1 MSDNL
6 SGLSVSVTPDLD
18 GFNEKARRGLADASK
33 DLGVSAGVTADT
45 RQAAKDLDKLKANAS
60 KTFAKAIEL
69 TVDGDTTDAAAKV
82 DDLKSKALDLASQI
96 VDMKFGADDAGAI
109 ASIDELAKKS
119 RALADQI
126 SDLKFSADTAGAVTS
141 IDALDARTDA
151 LADKTA
157 DIKVNVQGTEAQA
170 TLARLMGETETLSDT
185 AADIRVG
192 IDDDSAV
199 VKVAALKSE
208 LYDLNSSLKSLTIDG
223 DDRDLVAKLAAAR
236 AMGAGLAERLSNIP
250 LSVDVDSSK
259 FLRAESQVAAF
270 AAKAGALLDVGNTYD
285 VNVDTSKA
293 LGDLGKFDVEAAT
306 LAKAGGDESGKS
318 FLDGFDLMSPQVLV
332 PVIVGALA
340 VAPGLFAIAGAAG
353 AVAFGTA
360 LAYEGSPAIQKA
372 AKGLLGDLESTMEG
386 AASVLDKPIMAGI
399 AEIQGQLPE
408 IGQLFSET
416 FADAAPLIKPL
427 VTMLDEIVEGAL
439 PGLNSLLKESE
450 GPLSSFFTDSGKI
463 VGSGLDRFF
472 TALAPGVSG
481 SLTGLEGL
489 ETVAI
494 DVAVDLAKVG
504 TAISQ
509 LITMA
514 KNLGDQVTTVN
525 PTLAQTGTALHI
537 PKGNE
542 NIFSVFKDGYDWLS
556 KNAPGGNK
564 TILDLASNTGQAATA
579 AGNQASK
586 QNALNAALQ
595 QSVSAEETAQGAM
608 NRATALVTAQTTA
621 VQTLDTNWTR
631 YFALLG
637 NSQSAL
643 STILTDVTSVTSAIK
658 QYGSGSLQA
667 NAAVAQMINDN
678 ETLVQGLQA
687 QDKAAG
693 NTTAAQKL
701 MTGAFL
707 DTANGELSAAS
718 NSKPLQNAL
727 VDQAEQLG
735 INITT
740 WPQLKALIEKSGGTM
755 NGASKDAND
764 LSDAQQANTSKT
776 AAMSQAHSDLVG
788 TLAKEEL
795 QGGLNKAQV
804 SDLTS
809 AMAHNTDGVDDSKA
823 AFDRYATS
831 IGISTKEQNI
841 LWAAI
846 KNTAGTY
853 KANVVVSVTGGGKV
867 NVAAQVSLSDAGS
880 IDGTK
885 LTGNNVYGANG
896 SLTYAAGGIV
906 PGGIHGKDSVPAM
919 LAPGELV
926 VPTAHV
932 PHVAALMKSKQIPGF
947 ASGGLITA
955 NSAFSQAASVGS
967 SLSPLAEPAFANA
980 IGNQTANAVGNALK
994 TGLAQAQ
1001 ESAAAGTNYTGS
1013 SSFGGGFESLA
1024 ALVSFAKYFMEN
1036 GLTAIAAAGMA
1047 ATISGE
1053 ENSFGPESRN
1063 CVPLTYKV
1071 VTLRGILAHDEV
1083 RAGDQ
1088 VPGFNLETQREEIA
1102 TILDVPYHYDAEMC
1116 RIGNAHWSVTCT
1128 VDHKWITERGL
1139 IRADRLLTGEKI
1151 LLGDGWSE
1159 VVHDYE
1165 RLENQDTFCLTT
1177 TTGTWTV
1184 VTDEGDTIWTGNSD
1198 GFGLIGWT
1206 NNTVGLP
1213 AGYTGPTGNVAYDL
1227 AEQLKGVIGYM
1238 NAKGGAGP
1246 LNAASNPVEAGDIWS
1261 RYEGPLNPLSDTR
1274 AEIANEIY
1282 AQLKGSSTASD
1293 AVTQVGNGMV
1303 STSAGT
1309 YAQGGLVPPST
1320 GGHHGVRPFSTGGVI
1335 NEPVAGVGAYSGMGY
1350 SFAENGPEIVSNAG
1364 QAAAAGNPGMQ
1375 GATNISA
1382 QAMISLLQTIVKQ
1395 NQQLP
1400 NVLGKAIGGSGR
1412 SGVQHGFYKSQN

>member
-1 MSDNL
+1 MANL
-6 SGLSVSVTPDLD
+6 GDLSVSITPDLSK
-18 GFNEKARRGLADASK
+18 FNAEAQRKLDQEAR

-45 RQAAKDLDKLKANAS
+45 KQAAKDLDKLKANAS

-69 TVDGDTTDAAAKV
+69 TVDGDTSDAAAKM
-82 DDLKSKALDLASQI
+82 DDLRSKALALADQI
-96 VDMKFGADDAGAI
+96 STLRFGADDAGAI

-141 IDALDARTDA
+141 IDALDAKADA

-157 DIKVNVQGTEAQA
+157 DIKATVNDAGAQA

-185 AADIRVG
+185 AADIHAG

-199 VKVAALKSE
+199 AKVAALKAQ
-208 LYDLNSSLKSLTIDG
+208 LYDLNSSLKGLTIDG

-236 AMGAGLAERLSNIP
+236 ALGAGLAERLSNIP

-318 FLDGFDLMSPQVLV
+318 FLAGFDLMSPQVLV

-372 AKGLLGDLESTMEG
+372 AKGLLGDLETTMEG
-386 AASVLDKPIMAGI
+386 AASVLDRPVEAGI

-408 IGQLFSET
+408 IGALFSQT
-416 FADAAPLIKPL
+416 FGDVAPLIKPL

-439 PGLNSLLKESE
+439 PGLNSLLKDSA

-494 DVAVDLAKVG
+494 DVAVDLAKAG
-504 TAISQ
+504 SAIGQ

-514 KNLGDQVTTVN
+514 KNLGDEATTVN
-525 PTLAQTGTALHI
+525 PVLAQTGTALHI

-542 NIFSVFKDGYDWLS
+542 SLFSVFKDGYDWLS

-643 STILTDVTSVTSAIK
+643 VTILTDVTSVTSAIK

-693 NTTAAQKL
+693 NTTAAQNL
-701 MTGAFL
+701 MKSAFL

-727 VDQAEQLG
+727 VDQAEQIG
-735 INITT
+735 INVHS
-740 WPQLKALIEKSGGTM
+740 WPQLEALIEKSGGTM

-764 LSDAQQANTSKT
+764 LSDAQQANAAKT

-853 KANVVVSVTGGGKV
+853 KANVVVSVTGGGT
-867 NVAAQVSLSDAGS
+867 VSASVKIND
-880 IDGTK
+880 
-885 LTGNNVYGANG
+885 G
-896 SLTYAAGGIV
+896 SLTTTPATAAQQAGQTNKTGKPLAGLAAGGIV

-967 SLSPLAEPAFANA
+967 SLSPLAEPGLANA
-980 IGNQTANAVGNALK
+980 IGNQTAKAIGDALK
-994 TGLAQAQ
+994 TGLTQAQAQ
-1001 ESAAAGTNYTGS
+1001 AGTNYTGS

-1024 ALVSFAKYFMEN
+1024 ALVSFAKYFEQN
-1036 GLTAIAAAGMA
+1036 GLTPIAAAGMA

-1053 ENSFGPESRN
+1053 EDSFGPES
-1063 CVPLTYKV
+1063 V
-1071 VTLRGILAHDEV
+1071 GS
-1083 RAGDQ
+1083 G
-1088 VPGFNLETQREEIA
+1088 
-1102 TILDVPYHYDAEMC
+1102 
-1116 RIGNAHWSVTCT
+1116 
-1128 VDHKWITERGL
+1128 
-1139 IRADRLLTGEKI
+1139 
-1151 LLGDGWSE
+1151 
-1159 VVHDYE
+1159 
-1165 RLENQDTFCLTT
+1165 
-1177 TTGTWTV
+1177 
-1184 VTDEGDTIWTGNSD
+1184 

-1213 AGYTGPTGNVAYDL
+1213 PGYTGPTGNVAYDL

-1261 RYEGPLNPLSDTR
+1261 RYEGPKYALSDTR

-1282 AQLKGSSTASD
+1282 AQLKGSATASD

-1303 STSAGT
+1303 ATSAGT
-1309 YAQGGLVPPST
+1309 YDS
-1320 GGHHGVRPFSTGGVI
+1320 GGVLPTGLTMAV
-1335 NEPVAGVGAYSGMGY
+1335 NGTGQSEYVLKPTGYAFSGGAS
-1350 SFAENGPEIVSNAG
+1350 EIVGSNG
-1364 QAAAAGNPGMQ
+1364 QMAAAPTGMQ

-1382 QAMISLLQTIVKQ
+1382 QAILGTLQGIQ
-1395 NQQLP
+1395 RQLAQQAARGP
-1400 NVLGKAIGGSGR
+1400 QTVRN
-1412 SGVQHGFYKSQN
+1412 GVIHGNFRSQN